1 MEFPVPLRRGVVAK
15 LFLPTDLT
23 EREAKRIGEVAKAL
37 ARRRPL
43 ARAPGAGGQG

>member
-23 EREAKRIGEVAKAL
+23 EREAKRIAEVAK
-37 ARRRPL
+37 PL
-43 ARAPGAGGQG
+43 AGGQQLAIPPGTSETG